1 MKKIDVHL
9 QDDSYSIFIG
19 RNFLS
24 GIGSLIKNKYSF
36 DKVAIVTDDIVD
48 SLYGEVVENSL
59 LKEYISA
66 RRIVIPHGECSKN
79 LDMLRYI
86 YNQLTDFGITRSDLL
101 LTLSGGVI
109 GDLGGFAASTYLRGI
124 PFIQVPTTILAQV
137 DSSVGGKV
145 AIDLDGGKN
154 LAGSFYQPKAVFID
168 VDVIKTLP
176 VHYFYDG
183 LAEAVKC
190 GCIGELSL
198 FTLFESIKMKEDI
211 EKNLENIIEKS
222 CQYKVSIVEKDE
234 KESGLRMLL
243 NFGHTL
249 AHALES
255 FKNYQGISHGEAVS
269 IGMSVITENT
279 ERMGLTEKGTE
290 KKIKEILSL
299 LHLPIKTSIS
309 IEKLMPYIMHDKKI
323 RGDFIT
329 LVILESIGNPKLI
342 RVPLEQ
348 ISTYLATG
356 SSL

>member
-1 MKKIDVHL
+1 M
-9 QDDSYSIFIG
+9 
-19 RNFLS
+19 
-24 GIGSLIKNKYSF
+24 
-36 DKVAIVTDDIVD
+36 
-48 SLYGEVVENSL
+48 
-59 LKEYISA
+59 
-66 RRIVIPHGECSKN
+66 
-79 LDMLRYI
+79 
-86 YNQLTDFGITRSDLL
+86 
-101 LTLSGGVI
+101 
-109 GDLGGFAASTYLRGI
+109 
-124 PFIQVPTTILAQV
+124 
-137 DSSVGGKV
+137 GGKV

-168 VDVIKTLP
+168 IDVIKTLP

-198 FTLFESIKMKEDI
+198 FTLFESIKTKEDI
-211 EKNLENIIEKS
+211 EKKLENIIEKS
-222 CQYKVSIVEKDE
+222 CQYKASIVEKDE
-234 KESGLRMLL
+234 KESGLRMFL

-329 LVILESIGNPKLI
+329 LVILESIGKPKLI

>member
-1 MKKIDVHL
+1 MKVKEI
-9 QDDSYSIFIG
+9 
-19 RNFLS
+19 
-24 GIGSLIKNKYSF
+24 
-36 DKVAIVTDDIVD
+36 
-48 SLYGEVVENSL
+48 EN
-59 LKEYISA
+59 
-66 RRIVIPHGECSKN
+66 
-79 LDMLRYI
+79 
-86 YNQLTDFGITRSDLL
+86 
-101 LTLSGGVI
+101 
-109 GDLGGFAASTYLRGI
+109 
-124 PFIQVPTTILAQV
+124 
-137 DSSVGGKV
+137 
-145 AIDLDGGKN
+145 
-154 LAGSFYQPKAVFID
+154 
-168 VDVIKTLP
+168 
-176 VHYFYDG
+176 
-183 LAEAVKC
+183 
-190 GCIGELSL
+190 
-198 FTLFESIKMKEDI
+198 
-211 EKNLENIIEKS
+211 NLENIIEKS

-279 ERMGLTEKGTE
+279 ERMGLTKKGTA

>member
-36 DKVAIVTDDIVD
+36 DKVVIVTDDIVD

-168 VDVIKTLP
+168 IDVIKTLP

-198 FTLFESIKMKEDI
+198 FTLFESIKTKEDI
-211 EKNLENIIEKS
+211 EKKLENIIEKS
-222 CQYKVSIVEKDE
+222 CQYKASIVEKDE
-234 KESGLRMLL
+234 KESGLRMFL

-269 IGMSVITENT
+269 IGMSVITEN
-279 ERMGLTEKGTE
+279 KGTE

-329 LVILESIGNPKLI
+329 LVILESIGKPKLI

>member
-1 MKKIDVHL
+1 M
-9 QDDSYSIFIG
+9 
-19 RNFLS
+19 
-24 GIGSLIKNKYSF
+24 
-36 DKVAIVTDDIVD
+36 
-48 SLYGEVVENSL
+48 
-59 LKEYISA
+59 
-66 RRIVIPHGECSKN
+66 
-79 LDMLRYI
+79 
-86 YNQLTDFGITRSDLL
+86 
-101 LTLSGGVI
+101 
-109 GDLGGFAASTYLRGI
+109 
-124 PFIQVPTTILAQV
+124 
-137 DSSVGGKV
+137 
-145 AIDLDGGKN
+145 
-154 LAGSFYQPKAVFID
+154 
-168 VDVIKTLP
+168 P

-198 FTLFESIKMKEDI
+198 FTLFESIKTKEDI
-211 EKNLENIIEKS
+211 EKKLENIIEKS
-222 CQYKVSIVEKDE
+222 CQYKASIVEKDE
-234 KESGLRMLL
+234 KESGLRMFL

-269 IGMSVITENT
+269 IGMSVITEN
-279 ERMGLTEKGTE
+279 TE

-329 LVILESIGNPKLI
+329 LVILESIGKPKLI